1 MQMRMQFLISSL
13 ISFEVDVRNVNLISR
28 ILNLLR
34 QAGDPHLIGNLLHV
48 IFILN
53 GRIFNEY
60 NTLYISSVRQEG

>member
-34 QAGDPHLIGNLLHV
+34 QAGDHHLIGNLLHV
-48 IFILN
+48 IFI
-53 GRIFNEY
+53 
-60 NTLYISSVRQEG
+60 